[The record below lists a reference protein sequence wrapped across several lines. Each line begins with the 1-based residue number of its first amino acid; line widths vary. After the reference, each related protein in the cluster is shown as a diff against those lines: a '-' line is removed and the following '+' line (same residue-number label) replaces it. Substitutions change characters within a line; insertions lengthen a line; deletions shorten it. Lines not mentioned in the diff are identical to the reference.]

1 MPPGAQDHGQ
11 LWCDA
16 PMAFRPRHLPRLT
29 YPFRVL
35 GMGLA
40 ALPIGVVLHDLQA
53 GWPAWTWLALT
64 CGFWPHLAYLWARRS
79 ADPYA
84 AEARNFLLDSIFAGS
99 WVPMMHFNLLPSA
112 VLVTVVTADKVN
124 SGIPGLW
131 LRALPAMVLALLV
144 VGLATGF
151 EVDLPS
157 RTAVVLAC
165 LPIMAIHTLAV
176 SANIYRLMR
185 RVQAQNLQ
193 LEEMNRRDSLTGVDS
208 RGHWEEQARRLLRRH
223 QEQGQ
228 PASLLLL
235 DIDHFKSIND
245 RHGHGVGD
253 DVLRA
258 LARRMGDTLP
268 EDGIRGRLG
277 GYEFVVALAVP
288 VAQALDHAERLR
300 AAVQS
305 LAFPDQ
311 PGLAISISVGLAPAP
326 ASGDLR
332 AWLEAADAALYR
344 AKHGGRNRTEQPR
357 PVPSEATG

>member
-1 MPPGAQDHGQ
+1 
-11 LWCDA
+11 
-16 PMAFRPRHLPRLT
+16 MASRPKQLPRLT

-64 CGFWPHLAYLWARRS
+64 CGLWPHLAFLLARHR

-84 AEARNFLLDSIFAGS
+84 AESRNFLIDSVFAGS
-99 WVPMMHFNLLPSA
+99 WVPMMHFNLLPTA

-131 LRALPAMVLALLV
+131 LRALPAMLLATLV
-144 VGLATGF
+144 VGMATGF
-151 EVDLPS
+151 EVDLTS
-157 RTAVVLAC
+157 RTAVILAC

-185 RVQAQNLQ
+185 RVQAQNKQ
-193 LEEMNRRDSLTGVDS
+193 LEEMNRRDGLTGVDS
-208 RGHWEEQARRLLRRH
+208 RSHWEDQARRLLQRH
-223 QEQGQ
+223 HDQGM

-258 LARRMGDTLP
+258 LAQRMRDALP
-268 EDGIRGRLG
+268 ADGIRGRLG
-277 GYEFVVALAVP
+277 GDEFVVALALP
-288 VAQALDHAERLR
+288 PEQALVHAEHLR

-305 LAFPDQ
+305 LEFPDQ
-311 PGLAISISVGLAPAP
+311 PGLEISISVGLAAP
-326 ASGDLR
+326 PPSGNLR

-344 AKHGGRNRTEQPR
+344 AKHGGRNRTEQLQTRAPR
-357 PVPSEATG
+357 VTP